1 MLKVFLNKGE
11 EIRLLEGHPWVF
23 SNEVNHFEGQIKA
36 GTICEVYSFS
46 NSFIGKGFFNS
57 NSKIM
62 VRLLTRKNEEIDKE
76 FFKKRIKDAYDY
88 RKSIGIDASGRMV
101 FSEADMLPGLI
112 VDKYGKYLSIQ
123 ILSYGMELI
132 KNDIVDILKEE
143 FNPLGIYERSD
154 VSVRKK
160 EGLDEY
166 KGPVYGTFN
175 PIVEIEENGVKM
187 YVDLEN
193 GQKTG
198 YFLDQKYNRANLKH
212 YVKGKKV
219 LDCFSHTGGF
229 ALHASLYGASEVVAV
244 DISAKAVE
252 DIKKN
257 ANLNNFNNIKAV
269 EDDVF
274 NYLRKEENVNYFDCI
289 ILDPP
294 AFTKSKDTVEK
305 AYKGYKDINL
315 QAMKIIKKGGFLFT
329 FSCSQHMTMDL
340 FMKMLKDASI
350 DAKRNIQ
357 LIEFRIQSPDH
368 PMLLSSDESLYLK
381 CAVLHFID

>member
-1 MLKVFLNKGE
+1 M
-11 EIRLLEGHPWVF
+11 
-23 SNEVNHFEGQIKA
+23 
-36 GTICEVYSFS
+36 
-46 NSFIGKGFFNS
+46 
-57 NSKIM
+57 
-62 VRLLTRKNEEIDKE
+62 
-76 FFKKRIKDAYDY
+76 
-88 RKSIGIDASGRMV
+88 
-101 FSEADMLPGLI
+101 
-112 VDKYGKYLSIQ
+112 
-123 ILSYGMELI
+123 
-132 KNDIVDILKEE
+132 
-143 FNPLGIYERSD
+143 
-154 VSVRKK
+154 
-160 EGLDEY
+160 
-166 KGPVYGTFN
+166 
-175 PIVEIEENGVKM
+175 
-187 YVDLEN
+187 
-193 GQKTG
+193 
-198 YFLDQKYNRANLKH
+198 
-212 YVKGKKV
+212 

-340 FMKMLKDASI
+340 FMKMIKDASI